1 MESSRAREMENVAV
15 LASILGDGEGFVC
28 KVVLLEGELAEAHRA
43 WEVAEGKVHSLSGSS
58 AEGARRLVVCKM
70 GHRQYFKDLSLLR
83 AWGIEL

>member
-43 WEVAEGKVHSLSGSS
+43 WEVAEGNVHSLSGSS
-58 AEGARRLVVCKM
+58 AEGA
-70 GHRQYFKDLSLLR
+70 
-83 AWGIEL
+83 